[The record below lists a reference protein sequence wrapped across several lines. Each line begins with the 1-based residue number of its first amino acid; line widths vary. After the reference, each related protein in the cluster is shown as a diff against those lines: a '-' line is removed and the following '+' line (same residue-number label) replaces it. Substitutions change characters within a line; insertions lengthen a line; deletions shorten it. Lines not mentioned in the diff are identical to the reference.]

1 MSVSSIPSIIWTAM
15 NSIRPSTAIGMR
27 SPNKSKL
34 KVAMPNTTGKSSYNE
49 YLIVQIEMKA
59 EKERMKIERQQLKS
73 SKLNISLNEPGLR
86 RVRQRPG
93 SAHVG
98 TRRSQETTNS
108 NARRRKRLQR
118 LIQLSSGQIQQHSQQ
133 ATGES
138 PPAPSSIENYNNSV
152 LQVPSV
158 TMQRTPHTHT
168 FTSSYGGSHG
178 RGVTV
183 SDLRKQF
190 RAVRAYA
197 MSGPDARRI
206 KTHGID
212 PKRDVPQL
220 ASYYSTVQVEGIPL
234 PMGVP
239 QLGLYDNGGNSRHH
253 AEELYARETNGNN
266 ISTNNHSHSHNTNTN
281 TNTNM
286 ATSSPVGISPWDDDG
301 NLTPGRGP
309 SLSPTRYQQPPS
321 QSSSPFSPE
330 QTERSP
336 SLQRHPFGNFET
348 NTTTGTGTGTTT
360 ETNPATQIL
369 SPRSRARKSKSKQK
383 VSGPRI
389 NPHRKLTNVGKTSSY
404 DQLIDIETKSH
415 QPTHFKMGLN
425 GKSAQTF
432 VRRPRPSTAG
442 FNRSRNIEGG
452 KKINTAIEMGETK
465 IRETTLNKN
474 IHQMM
479 NKSKARNNTS
489 STSSTSSPTVKRAPR
504 PMSASIARK
513 MGSKRH
519 GFEST
524 NGKFSLSA
532 TNNKNNYNS
541 NHNNSNNYSTNEKK
555 RNALKKKGSAIM
567 FNLKKTGFRNEIT
580 AIRGNGRLRGS
591 SLKSKGKKSKRQPI
605 DMESEMTLI
614 QTATGSISN
623 GLLRQTQRTRP
634 STAGGH
640 RSRRNRMNQTR

>member
-1 MSVSSIPSIIWTAM
+1 
-15 NSIRPSTAIGMR
+15 
-27 SPNKSKL
+27 
-34 KVAMPNTTGKSSYNE
+34 
-49 YLIVQIEMKA
+49 
-59 EKERMKIERQQLKS
+59 
-73 SKLNISLNEPGLR
+73 
-86 RVRQRPG
+86 
-93 SAHVG
+93 
-98 TRRSQETTNS
+98 
-108 NARRRKRLQR
+108 
-118 LIQLSSGQIQQHSQQ
+118 
-133 ATGES
+133 
-138 PPAPSSIENYNNSV
+138 
-152 LQVPSV
+152 
-158 TMQRTPHTHT
+158 
-168 FTSSYGGSHG
+168 
-178 RGVTV
+178 
-183 SDLRKQF
+183 
-190 RAVRAYA
+190 
-197 MSGPDARRI
+197 
-206 KTHGID
+206 
-212 PKRDVPQL
+212 
-220 ASYYSTVQVEGIPL
+220 
-234 PMGVP
+234 
-239 QLGLYDNGGNSRHH
+239 
-253 AEELYARETNGNN
+253 
-266 ISTNNHSHSHNTNTN
+266 
-281 TNTNM
+281 
-286 ATSSPVGISPWDDDG
+286 VGISPWDDDG

-336 SLQRHPFGNFET
+336 SLQRHPFGKFET
-348 NTTTGTGTGTTT
+348 DTTTGTITGTGTGTGTTT

-404 DQLIDIETKSH
+404 DQIIDIETKSH

-489 STSSTSSPTVKRAPR
+489 STSSPTVKRAPR

-519 GFEST
+519 GFESK

-532 TNNKNNYNS
+532 TNNNYKN
-541 NHNNSNNYSTNEKK
+541 NNYSTNEKK

-605 DMESEMTLI
+605 DM
-614 QTATGSISN
+614 
-623 GLLRQTQRTRP
+623 
-634 STAGGH
+634 
-640 RSRRNRMNQTR
+640 